1 MKIIREIK
9 NKAHKL
15 VEIRTLNLNKDQEEI
30 LREAVEKVE
39 ELEQQGWRE
48 TLEVK
53 TRFEKNVDVIVHQ
66 AVTQEETKKKTG
78 WLRKRRHCETGR
90 TAESG
95 NRHSC
100 DGR

>member
-9 NKAHKL
+9 NKAPKL
-15 VEIRTLNLNKDQEEI
+15 VEIRTLNLSKDQEEV
-30 LREAVEKVE
+30 LREAIEKVE

-66 AVTQEETKKKTG
+66 LVPQEEPKKKTG
-78 WLRKRRHCETGR
+78 WLGKR
-90 TAESG
+90 
-95 NRHSC
+95 
-100 DGR
+100 

>member
-9 NKAHKL
+9 NKVPKL

-39 ELEQQGWRE
+39 ELERQGWRE

-66 AVTQEETKKKTG
+66 VVPQEETKKKTG
-78 WLRKRRHCETGR
+78 WLGKR
-90 TAESG
+90 
-95 NRHSC
+95 
-100 DGR
+100 